1 MSVTRDGKEDN
12 RSRESSGILKV
23 LDTAAK
29 MAAAAAVVGAALIA
43 NTFQSKMTA
52 VTMLSQRE
60 QAESELRATM
70 FSNLIGPIAG
80 PAGKDAEIPAEREK
94 LLVELLALN
103 FHEHFEFKPLLE
115 FVDKRLA
122 AEGKKEERRSLR
134 SIAKRVIDRQVASL
148 LTEGK
153 EGDRTEVVQLF
164 FSDPPVTESQK
175 KVLEF
180 TKGKIFGTFYN
191 LKSPDGAW
199 NLDLTS
205 TSPDWENQN
214 IRIHMNLKKNVSRGK
229 QVKEYQD
236 IFTEFTLTSFD
247 FPLTDNTLLADGNR
261 LAVVLDNMD
270 VDPQTG
276 LGTVTLRLIWFPKN
290 YFTPRER
297 PINYSEFR
305 EKLGLKVDTG
315 PVSGTAPPPEPERKP

>member
-1 MSVTRDGKEDN
+1 MPTINGGKESNPGN
-12 RSRESSGILKV
+12 RGSGSGGILKV
-23 LDTAAK
+23 LDTLAK
-29 MAAAAAVVGAALIA
+29 VAAAAAVVGAALIA

-52 VTMLSQRE
+52 VTVLSQRE

-80 PAGKDAEIPAEREK
+80 PARNGTEISSEREK

-122 AEGKKEERRSLR
+122 SEGKEKDRRSLR

-148 LTEGK
+148 LK
-153 EGDRTEVVQLF
+153 EGAKQDRTEVIQLLF
-164 FSDPPVTESQK
+164 TDPPRTEPQK
-175 KVLEF
+175 EILKVMN
-180 TKGKIFGTFYN
+180 GKIFGRFYN
-191 LKSPDGAW
+191 LKSPDGTW
-199 NLDLTS
+199 RLDLTA
-205 TSPDWENQN
+205 TTPDWENKN
-214 IRIHMNLKKNVSRGK
+214 IRIHMNLKNSVSERDKG
-229 QVKEYQD
+229 YQD
-236 IFTEFTLTSFD
+236 IFMEFTLTPYD

-261 LAVVLDNMD
+261 FAVVLDNIEL
-270 VDPQTG
+270 DPGIKT
-276 LGTVTLRLIWFPKN
+276 GTVTMRLIWFPKN

-305 EKLGLKVDTG
+305 EKLGIRVD
-315 PVSGTAPPPEPERKP
+315 SDRNSR